1 MAAIV
6 RSKRPT
12 PMMAIVVDFFIL
24 GSVVVVVNQ
33 KKMEAVGLH
42 HRYTWVQPRRPHQL
56 IVSRSLVGCVC
67 VCVSTTTSNVKIIQ
81 KGRNLRRFFCNLFPR
96 VYNTKSRTGFSS
108 LKIFGSLQNLAS
120 TTSTFSSLSETINW
134 RLTWPLTRART
145 RNEEIVPALLKAFM
159 RWWRQLFT
167 GKHLLVP
174 VVPWPEMQCYL
185 PLFFIFLLIILMFF
199 FSEWLNV

>member
-6 RSKRPT
+6 TSKRPT

-24 GSVVVVVNQ
+24 VSVVVVVNQ
-33 KKMEAVGLH
+33 KNMEGVGLY
-42 HRYTWVQPRRPHQL
+42 HRYTWVPTKTPSPIDCFSFTPGL
-56 IVSRSLVGCVC
+56 CVR
-67 VCVSTTTSNVKIIQ
+67 VCVSNTTSNVEIIQ
-81 KGRNLRRFFCNLFPR
+81 KGRNLRRFFSNLFSR

-120 TTSTFSSLSETINW
+120 TTRIFSSLSQTINW

-145 RNEEIVPALLKAFM
+145 RNEEIVPALLKAFV

-174 VVPWPEMQCYL
+174 EVPWPEMKCYHL
-185 PLFFIFLLIILMFF
+185 SLLFFY
-199 FSEWLNV
+199 

>member
-120 TTSTFSSLSETINW
+120 TTSTFSSLSETIN
-134 RLTWPLTRART
+134 
-145 RNEEIVPALLKAFM
+145 
-159 RWWRQLFT
+159 
-167 GKHLLVP
+167 
-174 VVPWPEMQCYL
+174 
-185 PLFFIFLLIILMFF
+185 
-199 FSEWLNV
+199 